1 MRSMVLRPVV
11 FSGLIVLLGHLVLSV
26 APAEAW
32 TPEGHQVICAI
43 TQGLLDEDTRRET
56 ERLLSLFPYVPS
68 DLPVAC
74 AWLDHIRSRGV
85 GHFDRWHYVNQPIR
99 VNQPI
104 NPGGPAVPRPHSDD
118 VVFAIRESLDTL
130 RDETTLEFGRAFA
143 LRVLVHVV
151 GDIHQPLH
159 TVSRFTP
166 LRPDGDRGGND
177 FPVST
182 GVSEGRD
189 DTLHIFWDRGLGLF
203 DSIRGEGKPEIVRR
217 LAAELRQSVPPADL
231 EGLDETD
238 PEIWAQEGLR
248 LAQEYVY
255 RGIEEGTE
263 PSDEYLRRAEPVV
276 RRQLVLAAYRLAAL
290 LESLP
295 VSTPP
300 STPGTQP
307 KRQPDRQPSPPP
319 R

>member
-1 MRSMVLRPVV
+1 MRFMVLRPVV
-11 FSGLIVLLGHLVLSV
+11 LSGLIVLLGCLTLSV

-43 TQGLLDEDTRRET
+43 AQDLLDDDTRRET
-56 ERLLSLFPYVPS
+56 ERLLSLFSHVPS
-68 DLPVAC
+68 DLPAAC

-85 GHFDRWHYVNQPIR
+85 GHFDRWHYVNQPI
-99 VNQPI
+99 
-104 NPGGPAVPRPHSDD
+104 NPAGVPVPPPHSDD

-130 RDETTLEFGRAFA
+130 RDETTLDFGRAFA

-166 LRPDGDRGGND
+166 ARPDGDRGGND

-182 GVSEGRD
+182 GVSAGRD

-203 DSIRGEGKPEIVRR
+203 DSIPRGGEVEAVRR
-217 LAAELRQSVPPADL
+217 IAAELRQSVPADHL
-231 EGLDETD
+231 VRLDEND
-238 PEIWAQEGLR
+238 PQVWADEGVR
-248 LAQEYVY
+248 LAEEYVY
-255 RGIEEGTE
+255 RGIEEGDE
-263 PSDEYLRRAEPVV
+263 PSSEYLRRAEPVM
-276 RRQLVLAAYRLAAL
+276 RKQLVLAAYRLAAL

-295 VSTPP
+295 TSAP
-300 STPGTQP
+300 
-307 KRQPDRQPSPPP
+307 QPSARP
-319 R
+319 